1 MSDLNK
7 VLIVGRLT
15 KAPELQQT
23 GGGAAVCNISV
34 ANTRTYNVQAE
45 RKEYT
50 SFFNCQAWGK
60 LAETIAKYCVKGQQ
74 IAVDGRLQQ
83 RTWTDKQ
90 GNKRSSVDI
99 VIDAFQFLAKPK
111 GGGQAKNEPEHAKN
125 EPEQTPPL
133 PEWDDPS
140 LIPPGEDVP
149 F

>member
-7 VLIVGRLT
+7 VLLVGRLT

-23 GGGAAVCNISV
+23 GGGSTVCNISV

-60 LAETIAKYCVKGQQ
+60 LAETISKYCVKGQQ

-99 VIDAFQFLAKPK
+99 VIDAFQFLSKPNGAK
-111 GGGQAKNEPEHAKN
+111 QEEHKS
-125 EPEQTPPL
+125 EPEQTPL
-133 PEWDDPS
+133 PAWDDPS

>member
-1 MSDLNK
+1 MSDINK
-7 VLIVGRLT
+7 IMLIGRLT
-15 KAPELQQT
+15 QAPELQQT
-23 GGGAAVCNISV
+23 GGGSTVCNLSV
-34 ANTRTYNVQAE
+34 ANTRTYNVQTE
-45 RKEYT
+45 KKEYT

-99 VIDAFQFLAKPK
+99 VIDGFQFLAKPN
-111 GGGQAKNEPEHAKN
+111 GQSKEEHKNEPAVISF
-125 EPEQTPPL
+125 
-133 PEWDDPS
+133 DDPS

>member
-7 VLIVGRLT
+7 VLLVGRLT

-23 GGGAAVCNISV
+23 GGGSTVCNISV

-60 LAETIAKYCVKGQQ
+60 LAETISKYCVKGQQ

-99 VIDAFQFLAKPK
+99 VIDAFQFLSKPNGAGK
-111 GGGQAKNEPEHAKN
+111 PAQNQPEDIPN
-125 EPEQTPPL
+125 F
-133 PEWDDPS
+133 DDPA
-140 LIPPGEDVP
+140 LLPPGDEDVP

>member
-7 VLIVGRLT
+7 VLLVGRLT

-23 GGGAAVCNISV
+23 GGGSTVCNISV
-34 ANTRTYNVQAE
+34 ANTRTYNFQAE

-60 LAETIAKYCVKGQQ
+60 IAETIAKYCVKGQQ

-99 VIDAFQFLAKPK
+99 VIDAFQFLSKPNGAKQESK
-111 GGGQAKNEPEHAKN
+111 S
-125 EPEQTPPL
+125 EPEQTPL
-133 PEWDDPS
+133 PAWDDPS
-140 LIPPGEDVP
+140 PIPPGEDVP